1 MQMTCSG
8 ICKKEKSIWPSL
20 STNTDDGGVI
30 TRRNLLEEIVGNIYD
45 EFDSEEP
52 PEIVQLEDNLWRISG
67 GAYVED
73 IAEALDLDLPEDID
87 YDTLGGMIFSCLR
100 SPADGSQFDV
110 QVTD

>member
-1 MQMTCSG
+1 M
-8 ICKKEKSIWPSL
+8 EE
-20 STNTDDGGVI
+20 
-30 TRRNLLEEIVGNIYD
+30 LLEESVGNIYD

-87 YDTLGGMIFSCLR
+87 YDTLGGMIFTCLR
-100 SPADGSQFDV
+100 IIPADGSQFDV
-110 QVTD
+110 QVNGLNIHVEKMEDQRVESALVSKILPEKEEEE